1 MMRKKTVEPAHNEV
15 VGSTGGGEGIAADYV
30 FFVITNPRISPS

>member
-15 VGSTGGGEGIAADYV
+15 VGSTGVEGVAADYV
-30 FFVITNPRISPS
+30 FSL